1 MTDDA
6 TIVSKIA
13 DLREQTERLVLETD
27 KKLNQNNLDFCKLS
41 IALLSILDQV
51 KVIDGKI
58 KILEEKINE

>member
-27 KKLNQNNLDFCKLS
+27 KKLKQNNLDFCKLS